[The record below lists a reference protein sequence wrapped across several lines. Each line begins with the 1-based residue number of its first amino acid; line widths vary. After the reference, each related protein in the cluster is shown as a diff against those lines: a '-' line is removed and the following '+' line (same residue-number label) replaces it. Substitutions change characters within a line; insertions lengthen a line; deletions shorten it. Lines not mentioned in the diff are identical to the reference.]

1 MSKEREE
8 SHFWK
13 LSKKIIESPFLE
25 IPILAWLYIL
35 LVKIGLHAYSWINPC
50 GFEMFCTNLC

>member
-25 IPILAWLYIL
+25 IPTSLTLHL
-35 LVKIGLHAYSWINPC
+35 IGQNRIACLFLNKSLWI
-50 GFEMFCTNLC
+50 